1 MIKFAKVV
9 GNSLKLLEEQK
20 LIKKQ
25 GNPLMAL
32 FRSKTKEEIYEITPL
47 GTKIFKNKV
56 ETTIKKFEKRFNILE
71 DYYQIKNMKRYGL
84 SQYLNETMKKWREAA
99 DDGRKRPDEMEMAA
113 QANEERET

>member
-1 MIKFAKVV
+1 MHKKVIIALLKQTKTNYNKPMTKFTKVV
-9 GNSLKLLEEQK
+9 GNSLKLLEKQK

-32 FRSKTKEEIYEITPL
+32 FRPKIKEEIYEITTA

-71 DYYQIKNMKRYGL
+71 DYYQIKNMKRSGL
-84 SQYLNETMKKWREAA
+84 SQYLNGTVKK
-99 DDGRKRPDEMEMAA
+99 
-113 QANEERET
+113 

>member
-1 MIKFAKVV
+1 MQKKVIFALLKQTNINYHKSMIKFAKVV

-84 SQYLNETMKKWREAA
+84 
-99 DDGRKRPDEMEMAA
+99 
-113 QANEERET
+113 